1 MCGFTASQICVH
13 WLTQCFWNYL
23 PWKQICLYISLVIVM
38 GADYQVTFIFYIFS
52 FKILFN
58 FKVYVCIAVLKSLQE
73 NIFAHRQTQ
82 DLQLFLRVSQYF
94 IPYFL

>member
-1 MCGFTASQICVH
+1 
-13 WLTQCFWNYL
+13 
-23 PWKQICLYISLVIVM
+23 M